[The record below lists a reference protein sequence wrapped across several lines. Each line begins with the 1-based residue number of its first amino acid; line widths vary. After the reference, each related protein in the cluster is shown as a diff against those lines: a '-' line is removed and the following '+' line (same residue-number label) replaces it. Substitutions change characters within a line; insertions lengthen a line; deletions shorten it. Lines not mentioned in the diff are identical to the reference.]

1 MKKYDPEALV
11 FEKTESAGIKPHIRI
26 DERPK
31 SIWQTV
37 LYALQVTVVD
47 FTPFIWVAMFVSIS
61 GLPDT
66 VLPIMISTSF
76 LAMGGGT
83 LIQTIWGNRLPIVQ
97 GPSTSV
103 LTAMGTVTASFGFS
117 AMWGAVIVGGILEFF
132 LGISRLVGAIRKFIP
147 PVVTGSVVAAIGFV
161 ATKIAVTW
169 IFTNPNALNLSLAL
183 LGFLVALVLK
193 FKGKGVL
200 SHGFILF
207 ATVIVGVV
215 LASAVGAFD
224 WERVHAAPWFSIPK
238 LFPFKDMADYGPK
251 PLTIGLAAVI
261 GGFVGYIGSIL
272 ESVGDYAATAA
283 VIDED
288 YKVKH
293 INRGIAAEGAG
304 CVAAGVLGGL
314 PLTSYTQ
321 NAGVIAATGIAS
333 RFVTQI
339 AAVFFLLYGLSPKLA
354 VLLSA
359 IPRSVLGG
367 VFLITA
373 NLIMFSGIDM
383 ILSETR
389 SLKNNMIAGI
399 TLGTSVMVPF
409 YAETGGAAFVATLG
423 PFMRMFMGSNIF
435 IAVFVGIFMNI
446 LLTYV
451 LKVGNNN
458 KKKEK

>member
-1 MKKYDPEALV
+1 M
-11 FEKTESAGIKPHIRI
+11 
-26 DERPK
+26 
-31 SIWQTV
+31 
-37 LYALQVTVVD
+37 
-47 FTPFIWVAMFVSIS
+47 
-61 GLPDT
+61 
-66 VLPIMISTSF
+66 
-76 LAMGGGT
+76 
-83 LIQTIWGNRLPIVQ
+83 
-97 GPSTSV
+97 
-103 LTAMGTVTASFGFS
+103 
-117 AMWGAVIVGGILEFF
+117 
-132 LGISRLVGAIRKFIP
+132 
-147 PVVTGSVVAAIGFV
+147 
-161 ATKIAVTW
+161 
-169 IFTNPNALNLSLAL
+169 
-183 LGFLVALVLK
+183 
-193 FKGKGVL
+193 
-200 SHGFILF
+200 
-207 ATVIVGVV
+207 
-215 LASAVGAFD
+215 
-224 WERVHAAPWFSIPK
+224 
-238 LFPFKDMADYGPK
+238 
-251 PLTIGLAAVI
+251 
-261 GGFVGYIGSIL
+261 
-272 ESVGDYAATAA
+272 
-283 VIDED
+283 
-288 YKVKH
+288 
-293 INRGIAAEGAG
+293 
-304 CVAAGVLGGL
+304 AAGVLGGL